1 MAVSQEIIENVKQ
14 VRNAAYG
21 KDVREAIAKGLEL
34 CYGYTSGETAIEAA
48 DRANAAAEAVEE
60 ITEES
65 RKTLDDLE
73 RAVANVDDIVKVSEN
88 QPTEAENKIWIRTQN
103 DTEYKV
109 ATFAAYEELWRRM
122 NDMHNV
128 YQQGHGGIVSIV
140 QDTEYDDPEDALK
153 KRYMITYSDET
164 TSEFFV
170 NDGPEGPVGPLDQ
183 IISTNIYYH
192 KGILLE
198 NGKLDTTPPKDGWSS
213 DVDILNMNPGDYLWT
228 QTVITYESNAEAY
241 IYGLTRWGINGING
255 SGAVNSVKLGAS
267 GEALVGDI
275 ELPVDSVPTSGS
287 GNIIPSGAVYTALQN
302 YAPKNSPAFTGIPTV
317 PTASSGD
324 YSQAIANTAF
334 VQDAIDGI
342 SAVSAR
348 KIEITVSSSSFSY
361 LSSFINENTYCLF
374 PNLDLEQIDVSSLT
388 WETSEGKLTLELASA
403 PVQPVSF
410 EVLLIDAV

>member
-65 RKTLDDLE
+65 RKTLGDLE

-103 DTEYKV
+103 NTEYKV
-109 ATFAAYEELWRRM
+109 ASFAAYEELWRRM

-128 YQQGHGGIVSIV
+128 YQQGHGGIISIA
-140 QDTEYDDPEDALK
+140 QDTEYNDPEDELK
-153 KRYMITYSDET
+153 KRYVITYSDET

-183 IISTNIYYH
+183 IISTDIYYH

-228 QTVITYESNAEAY
+228 QTVITYESTAEAY

-275 ELPVDSVPTSGS
+275 ELPVDSAPTSGS
-287 GNIIPSGAVYTALQN
+287 SNIVSSGAVYTALQN
-302 YAPKNSPAFTGIPTV
+302 YAPRNNPAFSGNPTV

-324 YSQAIANTAF
+324 SSQTIANTAF
-334 VQDAIDGI
+334 VQDAINGI
-342 SAVSAR
+342 SVSAK
-348 KIEITVSSSSFSY
+348 KIVITISSSSLSY
-361 LSSFINENTYCLF
+361 LDSFINENTYCLF
-374 PNLDLEQIDVSSLT
+374 PNLDLEQMGVSSLT
-388 WETSEGKLTLELASA
+388 WETSEGKLTLELTSA
-403 PVQPVSF
+403 PAQSVSF

>member
-170 NDGPEGPVGPLDQ
+170 NDGPEGPAGPLDQ
-183 IISTNIYYH
+183 IKGTDIYYH

-198 NGKLDTTPPKDGWSS
+198 NGKLDTTPPVDGWSS